1 MANETFYK
9 EGLTSEPRQTRV
21 CEQALRSTLATGGKR
36 KENLPL
42 RLWNLNVE
50 KVNVECCQLVE
61 MTLAMMSL
69 LLERFKLCFF
79 FTFALI
85 STLHLLVEI

>member
-1 MANETFYK
+1 MLPASK
-9 EGLTSEPRQTRV
+9 LCGAPWQ
-21 CEQALRSTLATGGKR
+21 QGGKR